1 MMLIT
6 AFTALPRTTVATN
19 PKFSGS
25 STPSIIWFDSSVRT
39 LSRFSPV
46 SEASLGLL
54 GVQSRA
60 LALSLATRLAMYA
73 ALMTVPMIGTHEKNM
88 YKNRIMFVTS

>member
-6 AFTALPRTTVATN
+6 AFTAPSRTTVATK

-25 STPSIIWFDSSVRT
+25 STPSIIWFASSVRT
-39 LSRFSPV
+39 SSRFSPV
-46 SEASLGLL
+46 SEVSLGLL

-60 LALSLATRLAMYA
+60 LALSFATRLAMYA
-73 ALMTVPMIGTHEKNM
+73 APQCQRSCRIARIEMTV
-88 YKNRIMFVTS
+88 